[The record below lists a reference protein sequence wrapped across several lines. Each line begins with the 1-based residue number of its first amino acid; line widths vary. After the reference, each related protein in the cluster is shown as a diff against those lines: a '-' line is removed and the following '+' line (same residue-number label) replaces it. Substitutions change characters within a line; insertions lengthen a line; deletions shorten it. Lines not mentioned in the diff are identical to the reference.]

1 MPGDDYMHINLNDG
15 TNPLLNDYYYMQRNK
30 LDIDFIMFIALASAP
45 NAHSLIHAKYK
56 ENEWEYYQAYKESP
70 YSKEPLLKIYL
81 IETEAV
87 LRKLIGI
94 YAYCKNDS
102 RNISE
107 ERKMEPLI
115 TIIKKGYSRAYRFVN
130 ERSEFNLL
138 DYTDYIMKKSGGNNP
153 YTVDFIYSV
162 AICIYLASVW
172 KKRAL
177 IPEEFLSTY
186 DEMLNSPHSYQSK
199 KFFLAKNKAGV
210 KECMEQFGTTKIDA
224 NQSLFHWLA
233 VNYLKRI
240 SEKEGKFLPE
250 KEEEMNSYFMLL
262 GNWIE
267 TLDLDPVE
275 IQNKV
280 FLSREEME
288 LTFQELL
295 IADIENENVSN
306 KFELLLPAY
315 LYMMAMAKMYK
326 DLKKLY
332 LEDKQEETYLANK
345 IKEKKLKEK
354 EESLKKLKKTT
365 ELKLKEAKEQRLA
378 LEKQVKELEKQN
390 ARLESEVETLSKEKK
405 ELSSLRSFIYGMNS
419 DIPQDTI
426 KLDDVIHSLK
436 KVKIAVFGGHP
447 NWQLKIRESLPHV
460 RVIDVD
466 SLNKSI
472 SFIKNMDYVFVNTH
486 YFNHTFYEKIMK
498 EVNRTNAE
506 LVYLNRT
513 TNTEMTLME
522 MHSYIK

>member
-1 MPGDDYMHINLNDG
+1 
-15 TNPLLNDYYYMQRNK
+15 
-30 LDIDFIMFIALASAP
+30 MFIALASAP
-45 NAHSLIHAKYK
+45 NAHSLIHSKYK

-81 IETEAV
+81 IETETV

-94 YAYCKNDS
+94 YAYCKNDN
-102 RNISE
+102 RNIPE
-107 ERKMEPLI
+107 ERKMEPILS
-115 TIIKKGYSRAYRFVN
+115 IIKKGHSRAYRFVN
-130 ERSEFNLL
+130 ERSEFNLM
-138 DYTDYIMKKSGGNNP
+138 DYTDYLTKKNGGKNP
-153 YTVDFIYSV
+153 HTVEFIYSV

-199 KFFLAKNKAGV
+199 KFFLAKNKTGV
-210 KECMEQFGTTKIDA
+210 KECMEEFGTTKIDA
-224 NQSLFHWLA
+224 NQSLFHWLT
-233 VNYLKRI
+233 VNYLQRI
-240 SEKEGKFLPE
+240 SEKEGKVLPK

-280 FLSREEME
+280 FFSREEME
-288 LTFQELL
+288 LIFQEVL
-295 IADIENENVSN
+295 IADIENENIFN
-306 KFELLLPAY
+306 KFELLIPTY

-345 IKEKKLKEK
+345 IKEKKLKDK

-365 ELKLKEAKEQRLA
+365 ELKSKEEKEKRLA
-378 LEKQVKELEKQN
+378 LEKKVKELEKTCT
-390 ARLESEVETLSKEKK
+390 RLESEVTTLSTEKK
-405 ELSSLRSFIYGMNS
+405 ELSSLRSFIYRMNVEVT
-419 DIPQDTI
+419 QDSTSI
-426 KLDDVIHSLK
+426 DEMLSSLNK
-436 KVKIAVFGGHP
+436 YKIAVFGGHQ
-447 NWQLKIRESLPHV
+447 NWQLKLKESLANI

-466 SLNKSI
+466 SLNKSVA
-472 SFIKNMDYVFVNTH
+472 FIKNMDYVFVNTH
-486 YFNHTFYEKIMK
+486 YFNHSFYEKIMN
-498 EVNRTNAE
+498 EVNKTNAQ
-506 LVYLNRT
+506 LIYLNRT
-513 TNTEMTLME
+513 TNTQMTIEEMY
-522 MHSYIK
+522 SYIK

>member
-1 MPGDDYMHINLNDG
+1 MHINLNNG

-81 IETEAV
+81 IETETV

-107 ERKMEPLI
+107 ARKMEPI
-115 TIIKKGYSRAYRFVN
+115 IAIIKKGYSRAYRFVN
-130 ERSEFNLL
+130 DRSEFNLI

-240 SEKEGKFLPE
+240 SEKEGKFLPK
-250 KEEEMNSYFMLL
+250 KEDEMNSYFMLL

-280 FLSREEME
+280 LLSREEME

-345 IKEKKLKEK
+345 IKEKKLKDK
-354 EESLKKLKKTT
+354 EESLQKLKKTT
-365 ELKLKEAKEQRLA
+365 EFKLKEAKEYRLA

-390 ARLESEVETLSKEKK
+390 SRLESDVETLSKEKK

-419 DIPQDTI
+419 EIPQDSASV
-426 KLDDVIHSLK
+426 DDIIDSLK
-436 KVKIAVFGGHP
+436 NVKIAIFGGHP
-447 NWQLKIRESLPHV
+447 NWQLKIKEYLPHV

-498 EVNRTNAE
+498 EINRTKAE

-513 TNTEMTLME
+513 TNTEMTLTE
-522 MHSYIK
+522 MYSYIK

>member
-1 MPGDDYMHINLNDG
+1 MHINLNNG

-81 IETEAV
+81 IETETV

-107 ERKMEPLI
+107 ARKMEPI
-115 TIIKKGYSRAYRFVN
+115 IAIIKKGYSRAYRFVN
-130 ERSEFNLL
+130 DRSEFNLI

-240 SEKEGKFLPE
+240 SEKEGKFLPK
-250 KEEEMNSYFMLL
+250 KEDEMNSYFMLL

-280 FLSREEME
+280 LLSREEME

-345 IKEKKLKEK
+345 IKEKKLKDK
-354 EESLKKLKKTT
+354 EESLQKLKKTT
-365 ELKLKEAKEQRLA
+365 EFKLKEAKEYRLA

-390 ARLESEVETLSKEKK
+390 SRLESDVETLSKEKK

-419 DIPQDTI
+419 EIPQDSASV
-426 KLDDVIHSLK
+426 DDIIDSLK
-436 KVKIAVFGGHP
+436 NVKIAIFGGHP
-447 NWQLKIRESLPHV
+447 NWQLKIKEYLPHV